1 LTWRR
6 DTFTVPVLR
15 LVRETPTAM
24 LSAVKRSATLPRP
37 AARSLQDA
45 STAWLLRLPEGRT
58 IAQVR
63 RLLAAF
69 AVVRW
74 IGLAAVALIGFLHP
88 PLSHTALVAL
98 ILVVAAYNGW
108 LTWVLVRIDDARV
121 VGIAH
126 LTAVFDLVGCLV
138 FLALYL
144 SMNPQIGIY
153 VVIMV
158 EAVAYLGLR
167 GAILSTATFLVVGLG
182 LGWFDIYVYRIP
194 FVPEIAISWSVLIL
208 LAGTA
213 TAVADRVL
221 HSSLPLTTEAVH
233 LSQPETTN
241 GEDPVSETIR
251 LSPREQE
258 VLILVARGH
267 SNAMIARQLHVS
279 ERTVKTHIENLLLR
293 LKVRNRAGAVAEA
306 ARLRLL

>member
-1 LTWRR
+1 M
-6 DTFTVPVLR
+6 LR
-15 LVRETPTAM
+15 LARDTPTAM
-24 LSAVKRSATLPRP
+24 LSAVKRSAMLPRP
-37 AARSLQDA
+37 PARSLQDGA
-45 STAWLLRLPEGRT
+45 AWLFRLPEGRT

-74 IGLAAVALIGFLHP
+74 IGLAAVALTGFLYP
-88 PLSHTALVAL
+88 PLSHAALIAL
-98 ILVVAAYNGW
+98 ILVAAAYNGW
-108 LTWVLVRIDDARV
+108 LTWVLARIGDARV
-121 VGIAH
+121 MGIAY
-126 LTAVFDLVGCLV
+126 LTVVFDLVGCLV
-138 FLALYL
+138 FLTLYL
-144 SMNPQIGIY
+144 AMDPQIGIY

-158 EAVAYLGLR
+158 EAVSYLGLR
-167 GAILSTATFLVVGLG
+167 GAILSTATFFVVGLG
-182 LGWFDIYVYRIP
+182 LGLFDINVYRIP
-194 FVPEIAISWSVLIL
+194 FVPEIAITWSVLIL

-221 HSSLPLTTEAVH
+221 HSYLPLTTEAVH
-233 LSQPETTN
+233 LPQPEATN
-241 GEDPVSETIR
+241 GEGPVADTIR
-251 LSPREQE
+251 LTPRERE

-279 ERTVKTHIENLLLR
+279 ERTVKTHIENLLQS